1 MLRERSS
8 ETQTQTQ
15 LACKMFKFITVQLE
29 RLKKYVLFGRTA
41 KSNIFSLERRQHSLG
56 QLRFFWTMSFAQMR
70 PKWARLTK
78 IHSTTF
84 RKTPKQHISNNTSY
98 QRLCTVLKEWSCWLE
113 HLAVIKSTMD
123 SSAYQSISNVSPSLW
138 QLKLG
143 PIKVQNLK
151 RLKCCGRTLRELW
164 MNDHKPQW
172 TKAMLERRGA
182 QNSSTTMWKTELLI
196 QNNDYFKLLLLMV
209 IAPATESCSEKFTSR
224 QKKTVHLLITV
235 LNCWMPVW
243 QITRPSQEQHR
254 DC

>member
-1 MLRERSS
+1 
-8 ETQTQTQ
+8 
-15 LACKMFKFITVQLE
+15 MFNFITVQLE

-56 QLRFFWTMSFAQMR
+56 QLRVFWTMSFAQMR
-70 PKWARLTK
+70 PKWVRLTK
-78 IHSTTF
+78 IHSATF

-98 QRLCTVLKEWSCWLE
+98 QQLCTVLKEWSCFTATGLE
-113 HLAVIKSTMD
+113 HLAVVESTTD

-151 RLKCCGRTLRELW
+151 WLKCCGRTLRELW
-164 MNDHKPQW
+164 MNAHKPQW
-172 TKAMLERRGA
+172 TKAMLERRGG
-182 QNSSTTMWKTELLI
+182 QNSSTTMWLLI
-196 QNNDYFKLLLLMV
+196 QNNDYFKLLLLMA
-209 IAPATESCSEKFTSR
+209 IAPATESCSERFTSR

>member
-8 ETQTQTQ
+8 QTQTQ

-70 PKWARLTK
+70 PKWAHLTK
-78 IHSTTF
+78 IHSATF

-113 HLAVIKSTMD
+113 HLTVVKSTTD

-151 RLKCCGRTLRELW
+151 RLKCCGISDIKRSVDECPQTS
-164 MNDHKPQW
+164 MN
-172 TKAMLERRGA
+172 
-182 QNSSTTMWKTELLI
+182 
-196 QNNDYFKLLLLMV
+196 
-209 IAPATESCSEKFTSR
+209 
-224 QKKTVHLLITV
+224 
-235 LNCWMPVW
+235 
-243 QITRPSQEQHR
+243 
-254 DC
+254 